1 MKGLTMKT
9 NFLTLL
15 MALTLMIG
23 GGLALTACE
32 QEGPAEEMG
41 ESIDEG
47 VEEMGDAA
55 EEMGDEMN

>member
-1 MKGLTMKT
+1 MKT